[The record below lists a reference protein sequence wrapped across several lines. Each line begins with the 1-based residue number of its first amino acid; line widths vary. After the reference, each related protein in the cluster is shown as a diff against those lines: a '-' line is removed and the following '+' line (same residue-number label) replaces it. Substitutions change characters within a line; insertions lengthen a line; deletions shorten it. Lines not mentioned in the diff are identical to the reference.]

1 MASSI
6 RASATGSAAGAAL
19 RRPPAS
25 LWSDAWR
32 RMLRNRPAVV
42 SLAYVVLLLAAAI
55 LASAIAPYAFEA
67 QDLDSADLGSSQ
79 AHLLGTDQ
87 LGRDLLS
94 RLLYGSR
101 ISLAVGIVDVLVVLL
116 IGVPLGLLAGF
127 FGRWID
133 VVVMRAVDI
142 LLAFPNLLLVIVVI
156 TYLRAVL
163 ELPQSG
169 ALAALGGLDKLSGG
183 LLGVFIALGLV
194 SWLTVARLVRGQVL
208 SLKEKEFVEAARMI
222 GASDGRIM
230 LRHLLPNSLAPV
242 IVAAT
247 FGIPGAIATEAGL
260 SFLGLGVRPPL
271 PSWGILI
278 AEGVRSMRAF
288 PHELLFPAGVLAV
301 TLICFNFLGDGL
313 RDALDPKLKVD

>member
-1 MASSI
+1 MI
-6 RASATGSAAGAAL
+6 QRIPAL
-19 RRPPAS
+19 AVDVPAVRPSRS
-25 LWSDAWR
+25 LWRDAWR
-32 RMLRNRPAVV
+32 RVIANRPAVV
-42 SLAYVVLLLAAAI
+42 SLVLVLLLIATAL
-55 LASAIAPYAFEA
+55 LANFLAPYPFAQ
-67 QDLDSADLGSSQ
+67 QDLDQTDLGPSA

-101 ISLAVGIVDVLVVLL
+101 ISLAVALVDVLIVVV
-116 IGVPLGLLAGF
+116 IGLPLGLFAGF
-127 FGRWID
+127 LGGRID
-133 VVVMRAVDI
+133 TIIMRTVDI
-142 LLAFPNLLLVIVVI
+142 LLAFPNLLLIIVVI

-163 ELPQSG
+163 DLPQSG
-169 ALAALGGLDKLSGG
+169 FMAVVGGLDNITGG

-208 SLKEKEFVEAARMI
+208 SLKEMQFVEAARMV
-222 GASDGRIM
+222 GASSGRIM
-230 LRHLLPNSLAPV
+230 LRHLLPNTLAPV

-288 PHELLFPAGVLAV
+288 PHELIVPASALAI
-301 TLICFNFLGDGL
+301 TLICFSFLGDGL